1 MLPVAVACCLL
12 LLHAACSRHMPVYS
26 RLALASVAA
35 ARRHLLRRTS
45 ANYKLKYFLS
55 VWVLKN
61 CSRFRV
67 FKTCRV
73 FRSFRVFD
81 VSSFRKFP
89 SIVKFSRLFSNRLTL
104 DKDTQKG
111 VYSYIHTY
119 LHTRARAAHPCP
131 VATLVRNSGCP
142 TSNNNIYFLS
152 HPLCHYPWPLPV
164 AITRGHYPWRK
175 LSTLALWSGGAALL
189 ESMLTGIS

>member
-1 MLPVAVACCLL
+1 MLLPSVACCCMLPVAVACCLL

-81 VSSFRKFP
+81 FSSFRKFP

-104 DKDTQKG
+104 DKDTQKE
-111 VYSYIHTY
+111 YIVTY
-119 LHTRARAAHPCP
+119 ILIYILGPERCTR
-131 VATLVRNSGCP
+131 V
-142 TSNNNIYFLS
+142 
-152 HPLCHYPWPLPV
+152 PWPL
-164 AITRGHYPWRK
+164 
-175 LSTLALWSGGAALL
+175 WSETAGVQPDLH
-189 ESMLTGIS
+189 